1 MLDIVIILII
11 FVLLLVKSTEKFNIE
26 PKGINSFDKFLYINL
41 EKREDRKKQL
51 LENLKKVD
59 IPDDKI
65 ERIDAV
71 YEKFNGHLGCCK
83 SHIKALE
90 RAKELGLDSVV
101 ILEDDFVFTMD
112 KDTVNKK
119 LNHFL
124 KKYPDFDVVQFNAS
138 YPKLKD
144 TNDEHVK
151 EVNSAMRTTSYVVKG
166 HFIDQIL
173 NNFKEAERKM
183 TEELEKWLKENPN
196 KKKYE
201 TSYAIDQHWQ
211 PLQKENR
218 WYLFSPE
225 IGKDSDL
232 QSNIMGKLE
241 EFRNNVRFYSI
252 DL

>member
-26 PKGINSFDKFLYINL
+26 PNGINSFDKFLYINL

-90 RAKELGLDSVV
+90 RAKELNLDNVV

-124 KKYPDFDVVQFNAS
+124 KKYPDFDVIQFIVS
-138 YPKLKD
+138 HKDLKD
-144 TNDEHVK
+144 INDEHVK
-151 EVNSAMRTTSYVVKG
+151 KVKSATGAISYVINK
-166 HFIDQIL
+166 HFIDIL
-173 NNFKEAERKM
+173 LGNFKEAERKM

-201 TSYAIDQHWQ
+201 TSYAIDQHWG
-211 PLQKENR
+211 PLQGRNN
-218 WYLFSPE
+218 WYVFDPF
-225 IGKDSDL
+225 IGGHEDL
-232 QSNIMGKLE
+232 GSTIMGNLE
-241 EFRNNVRFYSI
+241 GFRNNVRFYTI